1 MSTKGLVITLSGLI
15 AAIALVVAMMVVR
28 SVPLGPDGPSIS
40 SAQLAKR
47 TAAADRLEGRLRTLA
62 NDVPP
67 ALPDVPQRLTAAGPG
82 ATGAASNGPTG
93 NTPVARTLSNTS
105 QHQQRPVDEAH
116 RGCGPT
122 GDAPARSGQRRA
134 ASAAGRST
142 ATDGGGGHG
151 GHRRFVQRADGQCS
165 GGAHPLQHLPAGG
178 EVVIV
183 ARWRTGI
190 GRGR

>member
-1 MSTKGLVITLSGLI
+1 MVYLSDVDGGIHPVSTKGLVITLSGLI

-67 ALPDVPQRLTAAGPG
+67 ALPDVPQRLTAAGTG

-105 QHQQRPVDEAH
+105 QPV
-116 RGCGPT
+116 
-122 GDAPARSGQRRA
+122 ARSSSSPGGERESDEGDDYEHEGAER
-134 ASAAGRST
+134 
-142 ATDGGGGHG
+142 DGGEYE
-151 GHRRFVQRADGQCS
+151 DD
-165 GGAHPLQHLPAGG
+165 
-178 EVVIV
+178 
-183 ARWRTGI
+183 
-190 GRGR
+190 

>member
-1 MSTKGLVITLSGLI
+1 MVYLSDVDGGIHPVSTKGLVITLSGLI

-105 QHQQRPVDEAH
+105 QPV
-116 RGCGPT
+116 
-122 GDAPARSGQRRA
+122 ARSSSSPGGERESDEGDDDEHEGAER
-134 ASAAGRST
+134 
-142 ATDGGGGHG
+142 DGGEYE
-151 GHRRFVQRADGQCS
+151 DD
-165 GGAHPLQHLPAGG
+165 
-178 EVVIV
+178 
-183 ARWRTGI
+183 
-190 GRGR
+190 